1 MTDELHLRLY
11 RLDRPTKSIDLA
23 AGDGTFEFD
32 PIPLDMVVELEQVS
46 VSGPSIGGATV
57 TLYVNDPV
65 PENFIGSVTLGAA
78 DLGTTFQDARP
89 WLYGGERLVVVVDG
103 SGGTR
108 AAAKVWQ
115 RLYRQARDL
124 PASAAALAPVLEPE
138 ED

>member
-32 PIPLDMVVELEQVS
+32 PLPLDMIAELEQVS
-46 VSGPSIGGATV
+46 VAGPSIGGATV
-57 TLYVNDPV
+57 TLYINDPA
-65 PENFIGSVTLGAA
+65 PENFVGTVTLGAA

-103 SGGTR
+103 SGGAR

-124 PASAAALAPVLEPE
+124 PAPAVAPAPAAAA
-138 ED
+138 EDE